1 MNRSQRTSLTILVE
15 LRWLYLQSRRLRLE
29 RSPLSGTECQVWSGV
44 AAHGVNFGNE
54 TSNTSSS
61 QTMFVSCPVSY
72 DIGSA
77 YGSYSTATIQ
87 WVQLD
92 YMDMNPTVGNNG
104 DLYCYINGVDHY
116 RGNYFS
122 APFQHACSLGGGC
135 PNSTNG
141 TFSNEPLRLASD
153 KPQHGWDFEHLVAV
167 SDSNAVSGRVFVD
180 NGISDRLKLSVVGTV
195 EAAPGPRAIAGGLPG
210 SPVDDLFGA
219 RVAPLGRND
228 TPPGRLTSCPP
239 ALNDPGDGSHETAGR
254 DRCRS
259 RDGAGRRRA
268 PRTRTTEAR

>member
-1 MNRSQRTSLTILVE
+1 MDTTTDDPLAQNALVNMFLRRSTDGLQNWRGWIRLSDSVRDGNRTSITWALMKPQSEDELTQKGMNVHEQITAHEFLRILVG
-15 LRWLYLQSRRLRLE
+15 LTMALPSIAKAAAWSDRHF
-29 RSPLSGTECQVWSGV
+29 PGTECQVWSGV

-141 TFSNEPLRLASD
+141 TFSNGALAWS
-153 KPQHGWDFEHLVAV
+153 PQTNLNTG
-167 SDSNAVSGRVFVD
+167 
-180 NGISDRLKLSVVGTV
+180 GISSISLQCQIPTQYQGVSSSIMEYQIVV
-195 EAAPGPRAIAGGLPG
+195 
-210 SPVDDLFGA
+210 
-219 RVAPLGRND
+219 NYQ
-228 TPPGRLTSCPP
+228 
-239 ALNDPGDGSHETAGR
+239 
-254 DRCRS
+254 
-259 RDGAGRRRA
+259 
-268 PRTRTTEAR
+268 